1 MNAMRRMLAALFLIT
16 AFGAGMAR
24 AEMSVD
30 VLTVF
35 YSDADTLV
43 EQLSKLLSEKGRMV
57 VDKKTNSLIVRD
69 WQVNLDAVRA
79 ELKKLDVR
87 PRRVRITAALLP
99 RARGDDSVRW
109 FFSTADWGQGHLK
122 DGLDL
127 FFGVESTPL
136 GAGKGLPTFG
146 RQDLL
151 IDAGAPG
158 RIVISDRV
166 TDAAFLFRYGIAE
179 GYIAPQAQYRDIG
192 TAITVTCA
200 VTDTGGVAVTL
211 TPTVIRLD
219 GGSDIPFSR
228 AHTLAVLEPGK
239 ALVLGGNQNDAESF
253 GARFLTVFM
262 PDGTT
267 QKALLIMTA
276 RAE

>member
-1 MNAMRRMLAALFLIT
+1 MRWIITALFMIT
-16 AFGAGMAR
+16 AFGAGTAR
-24 AEMSVD
+24 AEMAVE

-35 YSDADTLV
+35 YKDVDTLL
-43 EQLSKLLSEKGRMV
+43 EPLSKLLSDQGRMV
-57 VDKKTNSLIVRD
+57 ADQKTNSLILRD
-69 WQVNLDAVRA
+69 WPVNVEAIRA
-79 ELKKLDVR
+79 ELKKLDVH

-99 RARGDDSVRW
+99 LARGKELVHW

-127 FFGVESTPL
+127 FFGVESSPL
-136 GAGKGLPTFG
+136 NAGKGLPMFG

-151 IDAGAPG
+151 IDVGVPG
-158 RIVISDRV
+158 RIVVSDRV

-211 TPTVIRLD
+211 TPTLLRLD
-219 GGSDIPFSR
+219 GGSPILFEKS
-228 AHTLAVLEPGK
+228 HTLAVLEHGK
-239 ALVLGGNQNDAESF
+239 ALVLGGSQNEAESF

-262 PDGTT
+262 PDGTS
-267 QKALLIMTA
+267 QKSLLIMTA
-276 RAE
+276 KAE

>member
-1 MNAMRRMLAALFLIT
+1 MLATFLLIT
-16 AFGAGMAR
+16 AFGAGIAR
-24 AEMSVD
+24 AEMSVE
-30 VLTVF
+30 VLPVF
-35 YSDADTLV
+35 YGDADALV
-43 EQLSKLLSEKGRMV
+43 EPLSKLLSAQGRIV
-57 VDKKTNSLIVRD
+57 VDQKSNSLIVRD
-69 WQVNLDAVRA
+69 GPANLSAVRA

-99 RARGDDSVRW
+99 RTRGEDSVRW

-122 DGLDL
+122 EGLDL

-158 RIVISDRV
+158 KIVISDRV
-166 TDAAFLFRYGIAE
+166 TDAAFLFRYGLAE

-192 TAITVTCA
+192 TAITVNCT
-200 VTDTGGVAVTL
+200 VTDNGGVAVTL
-211 TPTVIRLD
+211 TPTVVRLD

-239 ALVLGGNQNDAESF
+239 ALVLGGNQNGPESF

-267 QKALLIMTA
+267 QKVLLVMTA
-276 RAE
+276 KAE

>member
-1 MNAMRRMLAALFLIT
+1 MRRMLAAFLLIT
-16 AFGAGMAR
+16 AFGAGAAR
-24 AEMSVD
+24 ADMSVE

-35 YSDADTLV
+35 YTEADALV
-43 EQLSKLLSEKGRMV
+43 EPLSKLLSEQGRMV
-57 VDKKTNSLIVRD
+57 VDQKTNSLIVRD
-69 WQVNLDAVRA
+69 WRVNLDAVRA
-79 ELKKLDVR
+79 ELKKRDVR

-99 RARGDDSVRW
+99 LARSKDSVRW

-151 IDAGAPG
+151 IDVGAPG
-158 RIVISDRV
+158 KIVISDRV
-166 TDAAFLFRYGIAE
+166 PDAAFLFRYGIAE
-179 GYIAPQAQYRDIG
+179 GYIAPQAQFRDIG
-192 TAITVTCA
+192 TAITARCD

-211 TPTVIRLD
+211 TPTLLRLD
-219 GGSDIPFSR
+219 GGSPILFEKS
-228 AHTLAVLEPGK
+228 HTLAVLEPGK
-239 ALVLGGNQNDAESF
+239 ALVLGGSQNEAESF

-262 PDGTT
+262 PDGTS
-267 QKALLIMTA
+267 QKSLLLITA
-276 RAE
+276 KAE

>member
-1 MNAMRRMLAALFLIT
+1 MRRMLATFLLIT
-16 AFGAGMAR
+16 AFGTGIAR
-24 AEMSVD
+24 AEMPVE
-30 VLTVF
+30 VLPVF
-35 YSDADTLV
+35 YGDADALV
-43 EQLSKLLSEKGRMV
+43 EPLSKLLSGQGRIV
-57 VDKKTNSLIVRD
+57 VDQKSNSLIVRD
-69 WQVNLDAVRA
+69 GPANLSAVRA

-99 RARGDDSVRW
+99 RTRGEDSVRW

-122 DGLDL
+122 EGLDL

-158 RIVISDRV
+158 KIVISDRV
-166 TDAAFLFRYGIAE
+166 TDAAFLFRYGLAE

-192 TAITVTCA
+192 TAITVNCTM
-200 VTDTGGVAVTL
+200 TDNGGVAVTL
-211 TPTVIRLD
+211 TPTVVRLD

-239 ALVLGGNQNDAESF
+239 ALVLGGNQNDPESF

-267 QKALLIMTA
+267 QKVLLVMTA
-276 RAE
+276 KAE

>member
-1 MNAMRRMLAALFLIT
+1 MRRMLASLFLIT
-16 AFGAGMAR
+16 AFGAGIAW

-35 YSDADTLV
+35 YGNADAMV
-43 EQLSKLLSEKGRMV
+43 EPLSKLLSTDGKIV
-57 VDKKTNSLIVRD
+57 VDQRSNSLIVRD
-69 WQVNLDAVRA
+69 WLVNLNAIRA
-79 ELKKLDVR
+79 ELKKRDVR
-87 PRRVRITAALLP
+87 PRRVRITAALMP
-99 RARGDDSVRW
+99 HARGDDSVRW
-109 FFSTADWGQGHLK
+109 FFSAADWGQGHLK

-136 GAGKGLPTFG
+136 GAGGGLPTFG

-151 IDAGAPG
+151 IDTSAPG
-158 RIVISDRV
+158 KIVISDRV

-192 TAITVTCA
+192 TAITVNCS
-200 VTDTGGVAVTL
+200 VTDNGGVAVTL
-211 TPTVIRLD
+211 TPTVVRLD
-219 GGSDIPFSR
+219 GGSDILFSR

-239 ALVLGGNQNDAESF
+239 ALVLGGNQNDPESF

-267 QKALLIMTA
+267 QKVLLVMTA
-276 RAE
+276 KAE